1 MDFGERLKQLR
12 NEYKITQKQLA
23 KTLGV
28 GRPTI
33 AGYET
38 KGIQPSYETL
48 NKIADYFK
56 VSTDYLLGRTDEK
69 NLNRDDFYKL
79 NQTAEREYPYNTS
92 KPLQS
97 KDKDAFKDID
107 KLNNDSKK
115 DLKTY
120 IEFLKV
126 RQKQLNKENLQS
138 PDKNDK
144 DHDDFEL

>member
-69 NLNRDDFYKL
+69 KYPIAIPDLIK
-79 NQTAEREYPYNTS
+79 TAEEDKPYETDITS
-92 KPLQS
+92 KNNI
-97 KDKDAFKDID
+97 DIEDID
-107 KLNNDSKK
+107 NLSKDSKK

-120 IEFLKV
+120 IEFLKI
-126 RQKQLNKENLQS
+126 RQKQYE
-138 PDKNDK
+138 K
-144 DHDDFEL
+144 DNPTVSKKDNIDYDIER

>member
-1 MDFGERLKQLR
+1 MDFGERLKTLR
-12 NEYKITQKQLA
+12 NNEQITQKQLA
-23 KTLGV
+23 KHLGV

-69 NLNRDDFYKL
+69 DLNRNDFYKL
-79 NQTAEREYPYNTS
+79 NNTAEDGYPYNAS
-92 KPLQS
+92 KPSQS
-97 KDKDAFKDID
+97 KDKDEFKDID
-107 KLNNDSKK
+107 KLSNDSKK

-126 RQKQLNKENLQS
+126 RQKQLNRDNPSS
-138 PDKNDK
+138 PDKNNR
-144 DHDDFEL
+144 DHDDFEI